1 MRLKNNIQFLLIL
14 VILISCQKKK
24 TSSKNTNKEEEAW
37 SYSGESGP
45 EHWAELEKNSECGG
59 KFQSPINII
68 SINAKIDSQLNSLDI
83 HYEKSTKIHSVKNN
97 GHSIQY
103 NFEKGDYI
111 NYKNECFN
119 LKQIHFHESSEH
131 TIDGVRYPLVIHMVH
146 ANSTGEYL
154 VLAIMAKEG
163 KTSIPFEFLESFL
176 PLEKGEVKK
185 INKPFNLNHNLPLNR
200 GYYSYTGSLTTPPCT
215 EGVKWFIFK
224 EPITISVEQVNIL
237 KTLMPVNN
245 YRKEQPLNGRKIQM
259 TE

>member
-1 MRLKNNIQFLLIL
+1 MTRKYKTQFLLIL
-14 VILISCQKKK
+14 IILISCQKKK
-24 TSSKNTNKEEEAW
+24 SSSTNTQKEAW

-68 SINAKIDSQLNSLDI
+68 SINANIDSQLKPLDI

-111 NYKNECFN
+111 NYKNERFS

-146 ANSTGEYL
+146 VNSRGGYL
-154 VLAIMAKEG
+154 VLAIMTKEG
-163 KTSIPFEFLESFL
+163 KTSIPFQFLESFL
-176 PLEKGEVKK
+176 PLKKDEVKK
-185 INKPFNLNHNLPLNR
+185 IDKPFNLNYNLPINK

-215 EGVKWFIFK
+215 EGVQWFIFK
-224 EPITISVEQVNIL
+224 EPITISVEQVDIL

-245 YRKEQPLNGRKIQM
+245 YRKEQPLNGRKVQM
-259 TE
+259 TAE